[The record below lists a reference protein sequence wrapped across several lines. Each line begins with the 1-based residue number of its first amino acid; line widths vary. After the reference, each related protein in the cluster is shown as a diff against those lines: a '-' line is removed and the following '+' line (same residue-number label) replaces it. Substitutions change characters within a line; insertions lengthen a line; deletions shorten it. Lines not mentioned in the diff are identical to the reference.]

1 MNEPKKLEEIKNA
14 IEHIRDELAL
24 KAHLGKADAT
34 DELEKLEK
42 KWDKL
47 KQQLKPYSDD
57 IEKKTGDAGAAIE
70 LAAEEIKAGFE
81 RLRNIF

>member
-1 MNEPKKLEEIKNA
+1 MSEANKLEEIKNA
-14 IEHIRDELAL
+14 IEKIRDEVAL

-42 KWDKL
+42 KWENL
-47 KQQLKPYSDD
+47 KRQFKPYADD
-57 IEKKTGDAGAAIE
+57 VEKKTGDAGAAIE

-81 RLRNIF
+81 RIKNIF